1 MGEHGFDLEK
11 ILEKILKEI
20 EDIKEKIHSIDYFV
34 IPIEREK
41 LISELH
47 KVNQNLTNFL
57 HTNQSLQ
64 VICPIHQVPMNPIL
78 VPDNG
83 EYKLCYHDNVGNHR
97 ICPKC

>member
-11 ILEKILKEI
+11 ILEKILKEV

-34 IPIEREK
+34 IPIEREE

-57 HTNQSLQ
+57 HTSFL
-64 VICPIHQVPMNPIL
+64 
-78 VPDNG
+78 
-83 EYKLCYHDNVGNHR
+83 Y
-97 ICPKC
+97 